1 MRNIFRKRRFLFV
14 IISLIYIFYLLSQ
27 KGQEGWVFFNTYFY
41 IITAL
46 YIFSFFFLRKI
57 LDSHNKIK
65 KISKEIIDDKFD
77 YSEMNMIELRETYD
91 RATYEIINSLS
102 SKLKNQNLKNSE
114 LSSVVSNITFGL
126 ILIDAEDTIIFANKE
141 FKKIIKAPQEIE
153 YENKKIVD
161 IVQNKNF
168 FEVINEL
175 KNNRDYI
182 KKEIKFLSEI
192 DSSFIIRAGYINN
205 EKSKILITLADITEF
220 KKLDKIKEDLV
231 ASVSH
236 EIRTPLSGII
246 GATQFI
252 QEHSS
257 DNNEEILSM
266 IDIIERNSK
275 RLTNITNDLL
285 ALAELEE
292 KEKLELEKEY
302 AYSFQSNASQVK

>member
-1 MRNIFRKRRFLFV
+1 
-14 IISLIYIFYLLSQ
+14 
-27 KGQEGWVFFNTYFY
+27 
-41 IITAL
+41 
-46 YIFSFFFLRKI
+46 
-57 LDSHNKIK
+57 
-65 KISKEIIDDKFD
+65 
-77 YSEMNMIELRETYD
+77 MIELRETYD

-126 ILIDAEDTIIFANKE
+126 ILIDTEDTIIFANKE

-252 QEHSS
+252 QEHGS

-266 IDIIERNSK
+266 IDIIERNSR
-275 RLTNITNDLL
+275 RLSNITNDLL

-292 KEKLELEKEY
+292 KEKLDLEREY
-302 AYSFQSNASQVK
+302 ALSLIHI

>member
-57 LDSHNKIK
+57 LESHNKIK
-65 KISKEIIDDKFD
+65 RISKEIIDDKFD

-126 ILIDAEDTIIFANKE
+126 ILIDTEDTIIFANKE

-220 KKLDKIKEDLV
+220 KKLDKIKED
-231 ASVSH
+231 
-236 EIRTPLSGII
+236 
-246 GATQFI
+246 
-252 QEHSS
+252 
-257 DNNEEILSM
+257 
-266 IDIIERNSK
+266 
-275 RLTNITNDLL
+275 
-285 ALAELEE
+285 
-292 KEKLELEKEY
+292 
-302 AYSFQSNASQVK
+302 

>member
-46 YIFSFFFLRKI
+46 YIFSFFFLRKF

-126 ILIDAEDTIIFANKE
+126 ILIDTEDTIIFANKE
-141 FKKIIKAPQEIE
+141 FK
-153 YENKKIVD
+153 
-161 IVQNKNF
+161 
-168 FEVINEL
+168 
-175 KNNRDYI
+175 
-182 KKEIKFLSEI
+182 
-192 DSSFIIRAGYINN
+192 
-205 EKSKILITLADITEF
+205 
-220 KKLDKIKEDLV
+220 
-231 ASVSH
+231 
-236 EIRTPLSGII
+236 
-246 GATQFI
+246 
-252 QEHSS
+252 
-257 DNNEEILSM
+257 
-266 IDIIERNSK
+266 
-275 RLTNITNDLL
+275 
-285 ALAELEE
+285 
-292 KEKLELEKEY
+292 
-302 AYSFQSNASQVK
+302 